1 MRKTIVTLAT
11 MLIALIMALCA
22 AAGPVSKASPAGKDQ
37 VEFKG
42 DTMIVSDG
50 DNSVQI
56 AGMSGMQKVRDKID
70 RVLDDTL
77 TAGNGTTIEIGDRQ
91 GDLSPED
98 IKYMSDHWGEVVKEI
113 SRDFIIGMLALV
125 LLVLLF
131 RFLNRRNKYRV
142 IERAI
147 ENNYPIESLPIGDAR
162 RSTVYVQQPVVTA
175 APQQPGQVPVGTPL
189 SGATPDNPVAV
200 GNVVN
205 WRALTPA
212 VKWLGWGLAFT
223 LFGFAVGDLENPFWP
238 VGLALMLVGLFKGF
252 ILYNEQKALQ
262 DAINRAAQN
271 RPHEPM
277 RSGSAVPPAFDQDYK
292 ADDDA
297 PFQPY

>member
-11 MLIALIMALCA
+11 MLITLMMTLGA
-22 AAGPVSKASPAGKDQ
+22 AAGPVIKATPASQEQ

-42 DTMIVSDG
+42 DTMVVSDG
-50 DNSVQI
+50 DNSVKI

-70 RVLDDTL
+70 RMLDDTL
-77 TAGNGTTIEIGDRQ
+77 TAGNGTTIELGDHQ
-91 GDLSPED
+91 SELSPED
-98 IKYMSDHWGEVVKEI
+98 IKYMSDHWGEVVKDI
-113 SRDFIIGMLALV
+113 STYFIIGLLALV

-131 RFLNRRNKYRV
+131 RYLNRRNRYRV

-147 ENNYPIESLPIGDAR
+147 ENNYPLNELSLSDAK
-162 RSTVYVQQPVVTA
+162 RSAIYVQQPVVTA
-175 APQQPGQVPVGTPL
+175 AQQQPGQVPVGTPL
-189 SGATPDNPVAV
+189 SGATPDNPVV
-200 GNVVN
+200 VSNVVN

-262 DAINRAAQN
+262 EAINRGEQM
-271 RPHEPM
+271 RQREPM
-277 RSGSAVPPAFDQDYK
+277 RPGSAVPPTFDQDYK

-297 PFQPY
+297 PYQPY